1 MLQYVTIL
9 FRSATEYISFPFGY
23 QNATSSLE
31 RFTSKE
37 KQGWR
42 LYFCQYISDQFILS
56 LIASQQ
62 VFIAKMTSK
71 SSKSFFMKTQLFL
84 LVESLYLN
92 ANSGLISITIIV
104 GSSYADKLKRGT
116 KLLSS
121 RRKKNKKWN
130 LNTLKLINI
139 LKKLR
144 LD

>member
-42 LYFCQYISDQFILS
+42 LYFCQYIYDQFILS
-56 LIASQQ
+56 LIAQQ

-84 LVESLYLN
+84 LVESPYLN

-121 RRKKNKKWN
+121 RRKKIRNE
-130 LNTLKLINI
+130 T
-139 LKKLR
+139 
-144 LD
+144 